1 MKKYEYKD
9 RIILEFDNKKR
20 VSYNRK
26 KYGPL
31 LEKIVN
37 LSMEL
42 QTKIYN
48 YYEIKDK
55 EVFIY
60 YWQQNIEEVK
70 VIIIDLE
77 DFELVKNFYWQLNC
91 NGYPQTR
98 KNNKKIYLYRLIKNY
113 FNKEKVIDHIDHN
126 PLNNKKENLRIVT
139 IAENNLNKKSR
150 ENVGITKRGNKFR
163 VTYKRGQEK
172 LCNSFEEAKIIREKF
187 INQESS
193 TTIP

>member
-55 EVFIY
+55 EVLIY
-60 YWQQNIEEVK
+60 Y
-70 VIIIDLE
+70 
-77 DFELVKNFYWQLNC
+77 
-91 NGYPQTR
+91 
-98 KNNKKIYLYRLIKNY
+98 
-113 FNKEKVIDHIDHN
+113 
-126 PLNNKKENLRIVT
+126 
-139 IAENNLNKKSR
+139 
-150 ENVGITKRGNKFR
+150 
-163 VTYKRGQEK
+163 
-172 LCNSFEEAKIIREKF
+172 
-187 INQESS
+187 
-193 TTIP
+193 

>member
-1 MKKYEYKD
+1 MKKYEYND

-20 VSYNRK
+20 VNYNRK

-31 LEKIVN
+31 LEKTVS

-48 YYEIKDK
+48 YYEIKN
-55 EVFIY
+55 EETFIY
-60 YWQQNIEEVK
+60 YWQQNTKQIK
-70 VIIIDLE
+70 IITIDSE

-98 KNNKKIYLYRLIKNY
+98 KNNEKIYLYRLIKNY
-113 FNKEKVIDHIDHN
+113 FDKEKVIDHIDHN

-139 IAENNLNKKSR
+139 IAENNLNKNLR
-150 ENVGITKRGNKFR
+150 ENVGITKKGNKFR
-163 VTYKRGQEK
+163 VTHKRGQEK

>member
-1 MKKYEYKD
+1 MKKYEYND

-20 VSYNRK
+20 ANYSKK
-26 KYGPL
+26 KYGLL
-31 LEKIVN
+31 LERTVS
-37 LSMEL
+37 LSMKL

-48 YYEIKDK
+48 YYEIKN
-55 EVFIY
+55 EETFIY
-60 YWQQNIEEVK
+60 YWQQNTKQIK
-70 VIIIDLE
+70 VITIDSE

-98 KNNKKIYLYRLIKNY
+98 KNNEKIYLYRLIKNY
-113 FNKEKVIDHIDHN
+113 FDKEKVIDHIDHN

-139 IAENNLNKKSR
+139 IAENNLNKNLR
-150 ENVGITKRGNKFR
+150 ENVGITKKGNKFR
-163 VTYKRGQEK
+163 VTHKRGQEK